1 MDIKTLNIIK
11 KNPILY
17 NYLRDESYNYKY
29 LYRDPSFLNE
39 IIDLAKEK
47 YKLRS
52 IDKLDRLKDNID
64 LIQTFLDVLN

>member
-29 LYRDPSFLNE
+29 LYRDPTYLNK